1 MDTTHNWRSEIFKE
15 SLFFV
20 NLKSPKEHRL
30 QLLQLLLAINVRTFT
45 LLLFS
50 LFLSSQGN
58 NLNPKGISETI
69 FVYRNS
75 LFFFNIIYITITTV
89 SAFSI
94 SFISR
99 SPRTHVSRTRFP
111 YAFFSFTT
119 MWYLLWYL
127 FLTTYYTKII
137 LIPDI

>member
-30 QLLQLLLAINVRTFT
+30 QLLQLLLAINVRTFI

-99 SPRTHVSRTRFP
+99 SPRTHVFLVHVFLTP
-111 YAFFSFTT
+111 FF
-119 MWYLLWYL
+119 LLLQCGIYYL